1 MTQQIE
7 PYSTEY
13 KTFISNYKRGQVS
26 GEEIGEVITRM
37 AQYFA
42 EKNMILG
49 VKDDALHQVAAKTV
63 QQFDDN
69 TGKPISV
76 AKADLLIKATEEFK
90 AVKGAKVHLENIEQF
105 INALKYLQ
113 KGVLNE
119 YAHMS

>member
-1 MTQQIE
+1 MEQQIE
-7 PYSTEY
+7 TYLTEY
-13 KTFISNYKRGQVS
+13 KEFISTYKRGQVS
-26 GEEIGEVITRM
+26 GEEIGEVISRM

-49 VKDDALHQVAAKTV
+49 VKDEALHIVAAETV
-63 QQFDDN
+63 QKFDDN

-76 AKADLLIKATEEFK
+76 AKADILIKATDEFM
-90 AVKGAKVHLENIEQF
+90 AVKRTKVHLENIDQF